1 MGGNKFLDVCINLV
15 KNHYHPGELSK
26 DDIYVVWGCKTLQN
40 NKALLS
46 TNKFDGLYFEITY
59 NGDKEEAY
67 VDVYS
72 KTKNYAVKV
81 S

>member
-1 MGGNKFLDVCINLV
+1 M
-15 KNHYHPGELSK
+15 
-26 DDIYVVWGCKTLQN
+26 GCKTLQN